1 MQRIHPQMRPE
12 TAIKDVI
19 SQIWCFEFRIH
30 LSTKDKK
37 QTLYEKNT
45 HVDELLPRILMSFT
59 LQILWF
65 FGSTS
70 AFFIA
75 MWDDPMNRDLSAL
88 DPPSS
93 ASSPVALIRQLRAHA
108 AAQGSGPRATES
120 RAPPSS
126 SSKEREPSNSK
137 LGGFFFGDV
146 SDLR

>member
-1 MQRIHPQMRPE
+1 M
-12 TAIKDVI
+12 
-19 SQIWCFEFRIH
+19 F
-30 LSTKDKK
+30 
-37 QTLYEKNT
+37 
-45 HVDELLPRILMSFT
+45 LPG
-59 LQILWF
+59 QNPCVF
-65 FGSTS
+65 FDSTS

-137 LGGFFFGDV
+137 LGVDFFCGYM
-146 SDLR
+146 